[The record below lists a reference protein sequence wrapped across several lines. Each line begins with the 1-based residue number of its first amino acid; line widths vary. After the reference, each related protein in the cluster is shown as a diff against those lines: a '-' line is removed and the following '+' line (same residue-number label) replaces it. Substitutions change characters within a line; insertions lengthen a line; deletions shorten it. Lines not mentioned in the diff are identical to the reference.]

1 MCYDCQMYAPVKC
14 LAFHGANGIFC
25 NIWLDAIHEKLAQ
38 LIYVFFHT
46 RFFHYL
52 RNTECVTEYR
62 HMRLHAAF
70 IWSSSFYI
78 FKYLYDLNLCLQLSE
93 QINVHASF

>member
-38 LIYVFFHT
+38 LIYMSFFILD
-46 RFFHYL
+46 FFIIY
-52 RNTECVTEYR
+52 EIQSV
-62 HMRLHAAF
+62 
-70 IWSSSFYI
+70 
-78 FKYLYDLNLCLQLSE
+78 LQS
-93 QINVHASF
+93 IDI